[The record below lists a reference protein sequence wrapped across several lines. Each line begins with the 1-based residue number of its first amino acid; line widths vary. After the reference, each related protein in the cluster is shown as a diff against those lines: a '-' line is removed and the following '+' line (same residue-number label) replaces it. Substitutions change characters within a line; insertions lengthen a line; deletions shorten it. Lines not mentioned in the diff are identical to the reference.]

1 MKLTKQRSKKVQS
14 NLSLDTA
21 STEPRSIY
29 ADIFDIVRQ
38 IPRGR
43 VTSYGAIAAY
53 LGTRSGARLVGWAM
67 NASHTQAPDIPA
79 HRVVNRNGVLTGKH
93 HFATP
98 DLMETRL
105 KEEGLLIIE
114 DTIQHFDR
122 HFWDPAIALAL

>member
-114 DTIQHFDR
+114 DTIQHFDH